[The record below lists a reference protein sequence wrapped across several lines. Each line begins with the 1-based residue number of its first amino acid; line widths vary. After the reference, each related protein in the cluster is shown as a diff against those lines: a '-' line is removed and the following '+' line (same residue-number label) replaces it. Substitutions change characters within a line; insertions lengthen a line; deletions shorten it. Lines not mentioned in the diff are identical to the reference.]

1 MNIFEFSPFDL
12 QMFADGGEGGTAAAG
27 DGESSDVLSEGK
39 ETSGA
44 TQESNNNAS
53 TAGEQEEKPEKS
65 REEVFRELIRGE
77 YKDLYQAQIEKTIGK
92 RLKNTQAAAD
102 RYNALLPSLQMLG
115 EKYKVDINDTDAF
128 SRAVEDDD
136 GVYEAE
142 ALKQGKQVEEIKEA
156 EKFRRRYENLRREV
170 DAKQEREK
178 TERLYNTWMSDGEK
192 LKEIYPSFNIE
203 AELADERFAALLRT
217 PGIDMR
223 TAYEVV
229 HHDEILPAAMQFAAK
244 KAEEKVANSVAA
256 NRGRPAE
263 NGAGETA
270 GIISKVSVAQLTRQ
284 QREDL
289 AKRAA
294 RGERIEL

>member
-1 MNIFEFSPFDL
+1 MNIFKFFPFDL
-12 QMFADGGEGGTAAAG
+12 QMFADGGEGGTTAAG
-27 DGESSDVLSEGK
+27 DGESSGVSSEGK
-39 ETSGA
+39 ETSGT
-44 TQESNNNAS
+44 TQEGKNNAS